1 MPSYLLF
8 QLIFFDLKN
17 YLFLIDWWLVYNI
30 GLMSVIHQ
38 HELTIGVH
46 LSPPSWIS
54 LPPPAHSHLP
64 RLLQSPRPSSL
75 SHTANSHWYQLTCV
89 SVYAFMLFS
98 PFISPCPS
106 SPPALP
112 INLFSMSLPP
122 LLLCTQICHYHPSR
136 FHICVNIWHLLF
148 SFWLTSLCIIGSR
161 FIHLIKT
168 DSDGLLFM
176 A

>member
-1 MPSYLLF
+1 
-8 QLIFFDLKN
+8 
-17 YLFLIDWWLVYNI
+17 
-30 GLMSVIHQ
+30 MSVICQ
-38 HELTIGVH
+38 HGLTIGVH
-46 LSPPSWIS
+46 LSPLSWIS
-54 LPPPAHSHLP
+54 LLPPAHSHLS
-64 RLLQSPRPSSL
+64 RLLQSPRLSSL
-75 SHTANSHWYQLTCV
+75 SHTANSHWYQLTYV

-98 PFISPCPS
+98 PFISPSPS

-122 LLLCTQICHYHPSR
+122 LLFCTQICHYHPSR